1 MAALSGKAAFV
12 LVLVS
17 GIVIPGVMNY
27 VLSAGLGQEQLGRIV
42 WVLGYTLMIGV
53 IWYGWLRPLDF
64 RGPEHDPEDAERKVK
79 D

>member
-1 MAALSGKAAFV
+1 MVALSGKAAFV

-27 VLSAGLGQEQLGRIV
+27 VLSVALGQEMLGRMV
-42 WVLGYTLMIGV
+42 WVLGYTMMIGV
-53 IWYGWLRPLDF
+53 IWYGWLRPLDLQ
-64 RGPEHDPEDAERKVK
+64 GPELDSNEAERKVK